1 MRSKNT
7 SRILAVMLS
16 LAVTVPMT
24 QTAYLTTFAQSAASS
39 WSVTAETT
47 GGRLPSHVQSAFEK
61 AMEYIKQS
69 NFELYMK
76 LIQIEYNEAVQ

>member
-39 WSVTAETT
+39 
-47 GGRLPSHVQSAFEK
+47 
-61 AMEYIKQS
+61 
-69 NFELYMK
+69 
-76 LIQIEYNEAVQ
+76 